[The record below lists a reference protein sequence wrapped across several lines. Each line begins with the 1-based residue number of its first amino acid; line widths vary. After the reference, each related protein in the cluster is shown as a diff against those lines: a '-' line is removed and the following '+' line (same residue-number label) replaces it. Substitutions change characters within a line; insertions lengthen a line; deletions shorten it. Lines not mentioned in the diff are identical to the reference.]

1 MSEQPDPGAPRP
13 ERYLP
18 GDATDR
24 AYEVRIAGS
33 VPTAALLELG
43 DVEVAEQ
50 ELRTV
55 LSGRFTDQAALY
67 GFLHRLRALGLD
79 VVEVRRVARGDDDE
93 LLPERESDE
102 SPPEEGS

>member
-1 MSEQPDPGAPRP
+1 MSEQPEGAPRP

-24 AYEVRIAGS
+24 AYEVRVAGS

-93 LLPERESDE
+93 PSLEREAPE
-102 SPPEEGS
+102 STPEEGS

>member
-1 MSEQPDPGAPRP
+1 MSEHPDPEVPRP

-18 GDATDR
+18 GDVKDR
-24 AYEVRIAGS
+24 MYEVRIAGS
-33 VPTAALLELG
+33 VPTAVLVELG

-55 LSGRFTDQAALY
+55 LSGWFTDQAALY

-79 VVEVRRVARGDDDE
+79 VVEVRRVARGDN
-93 LLPERESDE
+93 DE
-102 SPPEEGS
+102 SLPEEGCP